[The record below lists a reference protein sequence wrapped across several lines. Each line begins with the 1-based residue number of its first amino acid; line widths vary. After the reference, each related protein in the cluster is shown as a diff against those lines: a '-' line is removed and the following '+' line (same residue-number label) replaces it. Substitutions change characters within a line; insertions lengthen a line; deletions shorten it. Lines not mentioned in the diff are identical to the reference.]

1 VPDPRTPDPRTPDRQ
16 RPGPGATLAE
26 PVGPGVPPSAPS
38 FGRFSPAALAA
49 YYRRQFASSLA
60 ANLAYRGAVGIWVL
74 TSIIQPL
81 VFIVVWRT
89 VAGSGSTGGYTA
101 AQFVAYFLV
110 MMVVDHLTFIWH
122 MWEFEYRIRNGTF
135 SPLLLRPVHPIHNDV
150 CENLS
155 YKLVGLVG
163 ILPAAVLLAVV
174 FDADLSAT
182 SWRAVAAFLP
192 ALGLAMV
199 LRFVVEW
206 CVALSAFW
214 LTKVSAMNTVFF
226 SLFTFLGGQFAPLAV
241 LPGWM
246 QTVAAWTPFP
256 WTLAFPVEVLLGRRT
271 GSELL
276 LGYGAQVVWI
286 AVAVVVLRLLWSR
299 ATRRYSAVGT

>member
-1 VPDPRTPDPRTPDRQ
+1 MSETSRPVQDRADPPLR
-16 RPGPGATLAE
+16 
-26 PVGPGVPPSAPS
+26 PS
-38 FGRFSPAALAA
+38 FGRFSGAALAA

-60 ANLAYRGAVGIWVL
+60 NNLAYRGAAAIWVL

-89 VAGSGSTGGYTA
+89 VAGSGTTGGYTA

-122 MWEFEYRIRNGTF
+122 MWEFEYRIRTGSF

-150 CENLS
+150 CENVS
-155 YKLVGLVG
+155 YKIVGLVG
-163 ILPAAVLLAVV
+163 ILPAAVILAFV
-174 FDADLSAT
+174 FDADFSST
-182 SWRAVAAFLP
+182 SWPAILAFLP
-192 ALGLAMV
+192 AILLAMV

-214 LTKVSAMNTVFF
+214 LTKVSALNSVFF

-241 LPGWM
+241 LPDWM

-256 WTLAFPVEVLLGRRT
+256 WALSFPVEVLLGRRT
-271 GSELL
+271 GWDLL
-276 LGYGAQVVWI
+276 VGYGAQLVWI
-286 AVAVVVLRLLWSR
+286 GIALLVLKLMWRR
-299 ATRRYSAVGT
+299 ATRRYSAVGA

>member
-1 VPDPRTPDPRTPDRQ
+1 MTTRAPDAPPAGRPRS
-16 RPGPGATLAE
+16 G
-26 PVGPGVPPSAPS
+26 PS
-38 FGRFSPAALAA
+38 FGRFSGAALAA
-49 YYRRQFASSLA
+49 YYRQQLISTLA
-60 ANLAYRGAVGIWVL
+60 VNLAYRGAVAIWVL

-89 VAGSGSTGGYTA
+89 VAGGGSTGGYSA
-101 AQFVAYFLV
+101 AEFVAYFLV

-155 YKLVGLVG
+155 YKLIGLVG

-174 FDADLSAT
+174 FDADLSGT
-182 SWRAVAAFLP
+182 SPTTVLAFAPAVL
-192 ALGLAMV
+192 LAMV

-206 CVALSAFW
+206 CVALAAFW
-214 LTKVSAMNTVFF
+214 LTKVSALNAVFF
-226 SLFTFLGGQFAPLAV
+226 SLFTFLGGQFAPLDV

-246 QTVAAWTPFP
+246 QTLAAWTPFP
-256 WTLAFPVEVLLGRRT
+256 WTLAFPVEVLLGRRS
-271 GSELL
+271 GSDLL
-276 LGYGAQVVWI
+276 LGYGAQLLWI
-286 AVAVVVLRLLWSR
+286 AVALLVLRLLWGR
-299 ATRRYSAVGT
+299 ATRRYSAVGA

>member
-1 VPDPRTPDPRTPDRQ
+1 MSPGRPVATSRPD
-16 RPGPGATLAE
+16 
-26 PVGPGVPPSAPS
+26 
-38 FGRFSPAALAA
+38 FGRFSAPALGH
-49 YYRRQFASSLA
+49 YYRRQFASALA
-60 ANLAYRGAVGIWVL
+60 ANLAYRGAVAIWVM
-74 TSIIQPL
+74 TSIISPL

-89 VAGSGSTGGYTA
+89 VAGSGSTGGYDA

-135 SPLLLRPVHPIHNDV
+135 SPLLLRPVHPIHHDV
-150 CENLS
+150 CENVS

-163 ILPAAVLLAVV
+163 ILPAAVILGVV
-174 FDADLSAT
+174 FRADLSGT
-182 SWRAVAAFLP
+182 TVWTVLAFLP
-192 ALGLAMV
+192 ALLLAMV

-206 CVALSAFW
+206 CVALAAFW

-246 QTVAAWTPFP
+246 QTLAAWTPFP
-256 WTLAFPVEVLLGRRT
+256 WTLAFPVEVLLGRRPGAELVT
-271 GSELL
+271 G
-276 LGYGAQVVWI
+276 YAAQLVW
-286 AVAVVVLRLLWSR
+286 VVVALAVLRVLWAR
-299 ATRRYSAVGT
+299 ATRRYSAVGA

>member
-1 VPDPRTPDPRTPDRQ
+1 MAH
-16 RPGPGATLAE
+16 PGPDQSDRGA
-26 PVGPGVPPSAPS
+26 GPGPSAPPAPGGAPVS
-38 FGRFSPAALAA
+38 FSHFSPAALAA

-60 ANLAYRGAVGIWVL
+60 ANLAYRGAVAIWVL
-74 TSIIQPL
+74 TSVIQPL
-81 VFIVVWRT
+81 VLIVVWRT
-89 VAGSGSTGGYTA
+89 VAGQGSTGGYRA

-122 MWEFEYRIRNGTF
+122 MWEFEYRIRTGAF

-163 ILPAAVLLAVV
+163 ILPAAVLLAVL
-174 FDADLSAT
+174 FDADLSDT
-182 SWRAVAAFLP
+182 SPAAVLAFLP
-192 ALGLAMV
+192 AVLLAMV

-214 LTKVSAMNTVFF
+214 LTKVSAINTVFF
-226 SLFTFLGGQFAPLAV
+226 SLFTFLGGQFAPLDV
-241 LPGWM
+241 LPQWM
-246 QTVAAWTPFP
+246 QSVAAWTPFP

-271 GSELL
+271 GPELVG
-276 LGYGAQVVWI
+276 GYAAQQI
-286 AVAVVVLRLLWSR
+286 GR
-299 ATRRYSAVGT
+299 AHV

>member
-1 VPDPRTPDPRTPDRQ
+1 MATAERDLARAGGHVVQEPR
-16 RPGPGATLAE
+16 
-26 PVGPGVPPSAPS
+26 PS
-38 FGRFSPAALAA
+38 FGRFSGAALAS
-49 YYRRQFASSLA
+49 YYRRQLGTAVA
-60 ANLAYRGAVGIWVL
+60 NNLAYRGAVGIWVL

-89 VAGSGSTGGYTA
+89 VAGSGSTGGYDGR
-101 AQFVAYFLV
+101 QFVAYFLV

-150 CENLS
+150 CENLA

-163 ILPAAVLLAVV
+163 ILPAAVILALV
-174 FDADLSAT
+174 FDADLTGT
-182 SWRAVAAFLP
+182 SVGSVLAFLP
-192 ALGLAMV
+192 AVLLAMV
-199 LRFVVEW
+199 LRFLVEW

-214 LTKVSAMNTVFF
+214 LTKVSAMNAVFF

-246 QTVAAWTPFP
+246 GWPAAS
-256 WTLAFPVEVLLGRRT
+256 GSRRSPSPT
-271 GSELL
+271 S
-276 LGYGAQVVWI
+276 
-286 AVAVVVLRLLWSR
+286 
-299 ATRRYSAVGT
+299 

>member
-1 VPDPRTPDPRTPDRQ
+1 MPKPLSDR
-16 RPGPGATLAE
+16 PPAPVLE
-26 PVGPGVPPSAPS
+26 PAVARPS
-38 FGRFSPAALAA
+38 FGRFSATALAT
-49 YYRRQFASSLA
+49 YYRRQFASALA
-60 ANLAYRGAVGIWVL
+60 GNLAYRGAVAIWVL

-101 AQFVAYFLV
+101 SQFVAYFLL

-122 MWEFEYRIRNGTF
+122 MWEFEYRIRTGSF
-135 SPLLLRPVHPIHNDV
+135 SPLLLRPVHPIHHDV
-150 CENLS
+150 CENLT

-163 ILPAAVLLAVV
+163 ILPAAVALGVI
-174 FDADLSAT
+174 FDADLSGT
-182 SWRAVAAFLP
+182 SPAAVAAFVP
-192 ALGLAMV
+192 ALLLAMV

-214 LTKVSAMNTVFF
+214 LTKVSAMNAMFF

-246 QTVAAWTPFP
+246 QTLAAWTPFP
-256 WTLAFPVEVLLGRRT
+256 WTLAFPVEVMLGRRT
-271 GSELL
+271 GTDLVV
-276 LGYGAQVVWI
+276 GYGAQLIWV
-286 AVAVVVLRLLWSR
+286 AVAVVALRFLWAR
-299 ATRRYSAVGT
+299 ATRRYSAVGA

>member
-1 VPDPRTPDPRTPDRQ
+1 MPQPIPEQTS
-16 RPGPGATLAE
+16 AAE
-26 PVGPGVPPSAPS
+26 RSGVPRPV
-38 FGRFSPAALAA
+38 FGRFSGAALAA
-49 YYRRQFASSLA
+49 YYRRQFASALA
-60 ANLAYRGAVGIWVL
+60 VNLAYRGAVAIWVL

-89 VAGSGSTGGYTA
+89 VAGGQSTGGYSA

-150 CENLS
+150 CENTS

-163 ILPAAVLLAVV
+163 ILPAAVVLAVV
-174 FDADLSAT
+174 FDADFAGTDVWSVL
-182 SWRAVAAFLP
+182 AFLP
-192 ALGLAMV
+192 VVALAMV

-214 LTKVSAMNTVFF
+214 LTKVAAINMVFF
-226 SLFTFLGGQFAPLAV
+226 SLFTFLGGQFAPLSV

-246 QTVAAWTPFP
+246 QTLAAWTPFP
-256 WTLAFPVEVLLGRRT
+256 WTLAFPVEVLLGRREP
-271 GSELL
+271 GEVL
-276 LGYGAQVVWI
+276 LGLGIQLVWI
-286 AVAVVVLRLLWSR
+286 ALAVGVLRVLWGR
-299 ATRRYSAVGT
+299 VTRRYSAVGA

>member
-1 VPDPRTPDPRTPDRQ
+1 MV
-16 RPGPGATLAE
+16 
-26 PVGPGVPPSAPS
+26 
-38 FGRFSPAALAA
+38 
-49 YYRRQFASSLA
+49 
-60 ANLAYRGAVGIWVL
+60 
-74 TSIIQPL
+74 TSVIQPL

-89 VAGSGSTGGYTA
+89 VAGEGSTGGYSA
-101 AQFVAYFLV
+101 DQFVAYFLV

-122 MWEFEYRIRNGTF
+122 MWEFEYRIRTGAF
-135 SPLLLRPVHPIHNDV
+135 SPLLLRPVHPIHHDV
-150 CENLS
+150 CENVS

-174 FDADLSAT
+174 FDADLSGTTPAT
-182 SWRAVAAFLP
+182 VLAFLP
-192 ALGLAMV
+192 AVLLAMV

-214 LTKVSAMNTVFF
+214 LTKVSAMNMVFF
-226 SLFTFLGGQFAPLAV
+226 SLFTFLGGQFAPLSV

-271 GSELL
+271 GGELL
-276 LGYGAQVVWI
+276 LGHGAQLVWLVV
-286 AVAVVVLRLLWSR
+286 ALGVLRVLWRR
-299 ATRRYSAVGT
+299 ATRRYSAVGA

>member
-1 VPDPRTPDPRTPDRQ
+1 MSAAEPGPVRQ
-16 RPGPGATLAE
+16 RDRRGDRPLPARGT
-26 PVGPGVPPSAPS
+26 
-38 FGRFSPAALAA
+38 FSPAALGL
-49 YYRRQFASSLA
+49 YYRRQFASALA
-60 ANLAYRGAVGIWVL
+60 NNLAYRGAVAIWVV
-74 TSIIQPL
+74 TSVIQPL

-101 AQFVAYFLV
+101 DQFVAYFLV

-122 MWEFEYRIRNGTF
+122 MWEFEYRIRTGAF

-150 CENLS
+150 CENVS

-174 FDADLSAT
+174 FDADLSGT
-182 SWRAVAAFLP
+182 SPLTVLAFLP
-192 ALGLAMV
+192 AVLAAMV

-214 LTKVSAMNTVFF
+214 LTKVSAMNMVFF
-226 SLFTFLGGQFAPLAV
+226 SLFTFLGGQFAPLSV

-246 QTVAAWTPFP
+246 QTLAAWTPFP

-271 GSELL
+271 GAELL
-276 LGYGAQVVWI
+276 IGYGAQVAWI
-286 AVAVVVLRLLWSR
+286 ALALVLLRVLWGR
-299 ATRRYSAVGT
+299 ATRRYSAVGA

>member
-1 VPDPRTPDPRTPDRQ
+1 MTAGDRGPVQ
-16 RPGPGATLAE
+16 ERERPE
-26 PVGPGVPPSAPS
+26 PAAARPT
-38 FGRFSPAALAA
+38 FGTFSPAALAL
-49 YYRRQFASSLA
+49 YYRRQFATALA
-60 ANLAYRGAVGIWVL
+60 ANLAYRGAVAIWVV

-89 VAGSGSTGGYTA
+89 VAGSGSTGGYSA
-101 AQFVAYFLV
+101 DEFVAYFLL

-122 MWEFEYRIRNGTF
+122 MWEFEYRIRTGAF

-150 CENLS
+150 CENVS
-155 YKLVGLVG
+155 YKLIGLAG

-174 FDADLSAT
+174 FNADLTGTTPAT
-182 SWRAVAAFLP
+182 VLAFLP
-192 ALGLAMV
+192 AVLLAMV

-206 CVALSAFW
+206 CVALAAFW
-214 LTKVSAMNTVFF
+214 LTKVSALNAVFF
-226 SLFTFLGGQFAPLAV
+226 SLFTFLGGQFAPLSV

-276 LGYGAQVVWI
+276 LGYGAQLVWLL
-286 AVAVVVLRLLWSR
+286 VTLVVLRVLWSR
-299 ATRRYSAVGT
+299 ATRRYSAVGA

>member
-1 VPDPRTPDPRTPDRQ
+1 MSNQTRGNDSAR
-16 RPGPGATLAE
+16 E
-26 PVGPGVPPSAPS
+26 PARNAPVTTVS
-38 FGRFSPAALAA
+38 FGRFSGAALAA
-49 YYRRQFASSLA
+49 YYRRQFSTALA
-60 ANLAYRGAVGIWVL
+60 NNLAYRGAVGIWVV
-74 TSIIQPL
+74 TSVIQPL

-89 VAGSGSTGGYTA
+89 VAGSGTTGGYTA
-101 AQFVAYFLV
+101 DQFVAYFLV

-122 MWEFEYRIRNGTF
+122 MWEFEYRIRTGAF

-155 YKLVGLVG
+155 YKLIGLVG
-163 ILPAAVLLAVV
+163 ILPAAVILGII
-174 FDADLSAT
+174 FDADLSDTTAAT
-182 SWRAVAAFLP
+182 VVAFVP
-192 ALGLAMV
+192 ALLLAMA

-214 LTKVSAMNTVFF
+214 LTKVSAMNMVFF

-256 WTLAFPVEVLLGRRT
+256 WTLAFPVEVLLGRRD
-271 GSELL
+271 GGELA
-276 LGYGAQVVWI
+276 LGYAAQLIWI
-286 AVAVVVLRLLWSR
+286 VIAVVVLRHLWSR
-299 ATRRYSAVGT
+299 ATRRYTAVGA

>member
-1 VPDPRTPDPRTPDRQ
+1 MPETGLRPSDPVVR
-16 RPGPGATLAE
+16 
-26 PVGPGVPPSAPS
+26 PS
-38 FGRFSPAALAA
+38 FARFSGAALAA

-60 ANLAYRGAVGIWVL
+60 ANLAYRGAVAIWVL
-74 TSIIQPL
+74 TGIIQPL

-89 VAGSGSTGGYTA
+89 VAGDGSTGGYTA
-101 AQFVAYFLV
+101 DQFVAYFLV

-150 CENLS
+150 CENTS

-163 ILPAAVLLAVV
+163 VLPAAVVLAVV
-174 FDADLSAT
+174 FDADLSGTTPA
-182 SWRAVAAFLP
+182 AVLAFLP
-192 ALGLAMV
+192 ALVLAMV

-214 LTKVSAMNTVFF
+214 LTKVSALNTVFF
-226 SLFTFLGGQFAPLAV
+226 SLFTFLGGQFAPLEV

-246 QTVAAWTPFP
+246 QALAAWTPFP
-256 WTLAFPVEVLLGRRT
+256 WALAFPVEVLLGRRT
-271 GSELL
+271 GTELL
-276 LGYGAQVVWI
+276 VGYGAQLAWVV
-286 AVAVVVLRLLWSR
+286 VALLVLRLLWRR
-299 ATRRYSAVGT
+299 ATRRYSAVGA